1 MPNYFVTN
9 TARFNPFTY
18 QELYKTAADITQ
30 QHYALEEALA
40 NMDDGTL
47 STYLAGEDRESPYI
61 EGYNDLNSRTQA
73 LSEQLAANGISPN
86 LMRDAIRLKN
96 DYKKFATP
104 VEAGAKRRA
113 QILSDYDKL
122 ARSGYMI
129 GENPHDKDL
138 QYFIENPDYA
148 PQYMDG
154 KGLLSIGA
162 VLGQS
167 LAEQFDPQYSLSP
180 DGKYYNI
187 QTRRTATLDDIR
199 NKEEFK
205 TAIDSALEAQGFDP
219 KASDAMTKQAR
230 QTIEFGLYNNMQ
242 DKGMKIQAVPR
253 YVGSGSGR
261 SPKRNP
267 KLPAGAVELDSGRNA
282 KKIQGGGIVEIVQ
295 DEDGNWKQ
303 IEADQE
309 LINEYNK
316 FQESSNT
323 NSKNGKGQEHNNVSS
338 RVSIS
343 SSNVASTDPYFTEE
357 DAKEKLYNG
366 SEEEGLVGIKNASK
380 VQKLSSEFAK
390 ERMGNKYN
398 PNLIYIAIDDN
409 LFAVTPNTLRNIYSK
424 GFSEISSIKRDNKR
438 EREIQEYNNKFVGF
452 SPEDLREPKQ

>member
-9 TARFNPFTY
+9 TARFNPFSY
-18 QELYKTAADITQ
+18 AELAAPIMQATEAQ
-30 QHYALEEALA
+30 YALEDTLSTI
-40 NMDDGTL
+40 DDGTL
-47 STYLAGEDRESPYI
+47 ESYLAGESSDSPYKVK
-61 EGYNDLNSRTQA
+61 YDSLNSRIKA
-73 LSEQLAANGISPN
+73 ASEQLATNGISPS
-86 LMRDAIRLKN
+86 LIREAKAIRG

-113 QILSDYDKL
+113 QILSDYDRL

-219 KASDAMTKQAR
+219 KASDSITKQAR
-230 QTIEFGLYNNMQ
+230 QAIEFGLYNNMQ

-261 SPKRNP
+261 STKRNS
-267 KLPAGAVELDSGRNA
+267 KLPAGAIELGSGRNA
-282 KKIQGGGIVEIVQ
+282 KRVQNGGIVEIVQ

-309 LINEYNK
+309 LIDEYNK
-316 FQESSNT
+316 FQEKSNT
-323 NSKNGKGQEHNNVSS
+323 NSKNGKGPEHNNVSS

-343 SSNVASTDPYFTEE
+343 SSNVASTDPYFTED

-366 SEEEGLVGIKNASK
+366 NEEEGLVGIKDASK

-424 GFSEISSIKRDNKR
+424 GFSEASSIRNDNKR
-438 EREIQEYNNKFVGF
+438 ERKIQEYNNKFVGF
-452 SPEDLREPKQ
+452 NPEDLREPK